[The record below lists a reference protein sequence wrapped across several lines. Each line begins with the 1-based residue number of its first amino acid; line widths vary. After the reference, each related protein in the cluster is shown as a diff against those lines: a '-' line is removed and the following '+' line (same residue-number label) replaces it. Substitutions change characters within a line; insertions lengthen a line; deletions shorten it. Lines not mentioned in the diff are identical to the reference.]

1 MTASEVLSLSFLPTR
16 EGWGRVLP
24 SLGQSRVMRSSDWGG
39 HARRWAKGWGVGL
52 LIFLLCLPM
61 MVGAAKLRPLVW
73 VLDAG
78 HGGKDVGTESKRHQ
92 EKNITLEITKQV
104 AALVRKNKPGIKLI
118 LTREKDTYVSLDRR
132 CQIANQ
138 ANADLFLSIHVNA
151 VEKKP
156 LLSGTE
162 SFYANTRFIRDAV
175 LQSSH
180 AKTIDRSE
188 LLAWLLQKN
197 YRDAGRQAGR
207 GAKPERLYVLSHTLM
222 PAVLTEVGF
231 LSNIEDE
238 AYMTSK
244 RGQKEI
250 ATCIYKA
257 LAEYYETTQ
266 AKTHK
271 KTLTRLRNSNGKT
284 SGLSTPKVAESLT
297 PSPSPGRGED
307 LTRVA
312 PGRGENGDAAK
323 EKPDNVAEEVDK
335 KETKE
340 VVKEETKE
348 VVEEVTEI
356 RIQIL
361 LNQSINSIAK
371 AHHTSPA
378 TVRQIR
384 DHETYQDIPWPE
396 EIGRYSQPDNSQFV
410 RLMLLSLPMSD
421 IEDEHK
427 ALKEDY
433 HLVPDYRSVLLLRAV
448 RRAMAGDAELAAVL
462 MLLGGYETDLSRIIE
477 EESVIVN
484 TLYKKKP
491 IDSFTFEN

>member
-1 MTASEVLSLSFLPTR
+1 M
-16 EGWGRVLP
+16 
-24 SLGQSRVMRSSDWGG
+24 
-39 HARRWAKGWGVGL
+39 GL

-61 MVGAAKLRPLVW
+61 MGGAAKLRPLVW

-92 EKNITLEITKQV
+92 EKDITLEITRQV

-271 KTLTRLRNSNGKT
+271 KTLTRLRDSNGKT

-312 PGRGENGDAAK
+312 PGRRENGDAAK

-356 RIQIL
+356 EAPSDSTESRAGGEAVAEQPVSASEETPAEDIGPIQPSSTIPVFSIQIVAVSTEL
-361 LNQSINSIAK
+361 RSDDDRLQGLFPV
-371 AHHTSPA
+371 T
-378 TVRQIR
+378 
-384 DHETYQDIPWPE
+384 
-396 EIGRYSQPDNSQFV
+396 FV
-410 RLMLLSLPMSD
+410 KSGNMYKGL
-421 IEDEHK
+421 
-427 ALKEDY
+427 Y
-433 HLVPDYRSVLLLRAV
+433 GGTTDYRQAKKTLAGVREKFPDAFIVAYLGQEPITTARAL
-448 RRAMAGDAELAAVL
+448 E
-462 MLLGGYETDLSRIIE
+462 LSRQAE
-477 EESVIVN
+477 
-484 TLYKKKP
+484 
-491 IDSFTFEN
+491 

>member
-1 MTASEVLSLSFLPTR
+1 MRISSEVLSYRFAPVGGRGSGFFL
-16 EGWGRVLP
+16 
-24 SLGQSRVMRSSDWGG
+24 
-39 HARRWAKGWGVGL
+39 L
-52 LIFLLCLPM
+52 LLLLQLFLCLPCE
-61 MVGAAKLRPLVW
+61 GRKLRPLVW

-78 HGGKDVGTESKRHQ
+78 HGGKDVGTESKKHQ
-92 EKNITLEITKQV
+92 EKDITLEITKQV

-156 LLSGTE
+156 LLHGTE

-180 AKTIDRSE
+180 ARTIDRSE

-284 SGLSTPKVAESLT
+284 SGLSAPKVAQ
-297 PSPSPGRGED
+297 
-307 LTRVA
+307 
-312 PGRGENGDAAK
+312 
-323 EKPDNVAEEVDK
+323 AEEPKSRTEEAKAKPASEGQMKDAPLAAGDTT
-335 KETKE
+335 EE
-340 VVKEETKE
+340 VVKE
-348 VVEEVTEI
+348 VVEEVAENEAPSDSVLTSPQDVAGGEAVADQPALAGEETPAEDVGPI
-356 RIQIL
+356 QPSSTIPVFSIQIVAVSSEL
-361 LNQSINSIAK
+361 RSDDDRLQGLFPV
-371 AHHTSPA
+371 T
-378 TVRQIR
+378 
-384 DHETYQDIPWPE
+384 
-396 EIGRYSQPDNSQFV
+396 FV
-410 RLMLLSLPMSD
+410 KSGNMYKGL
-421 IEDEHK
+421 
-427 ALKEDY
+427 Y
-433 HLVPDYRSVLLLRAV
+433 GGTTDYRQAKKTLASIREKFPDAFIVAYLGQEPITTARAL
-448 RRAMAGDAELAAVL
+448 E
-462 MLLGGYETDLSRIIE
+462 LSRQGE
-477 EESVIVN
+477 
-484 TLYKKKP
+484 K
-491 IDSFTFEN
+491 

>member
-1 MTASEVLSLSFLPTR
+1 M
-16 EGWGRVLP
+16 
-24 SLGQSRVMRSSDWGG
+24 SRWLVRFSSS
-39 HARRWAKGWGVGL
+39 RF
-52 LIFLLCLPM
+52 FLLLLLFLFLPM

-78 HGGKDVGTESKRHQ
+78 HGGKDVGTESKRYQ
-92 EKNITLEITKQV
+92 EKDITLEITKQV

-162 SFYANTRFIRDAV
+162 SFYANTRFIKDAV

-231 LSNIEDE
+231 LSNIKDE

-271 KTLTRLRNSNGKT
+271 KTLTRLRNSNGKA
-284 SGLSTPKVAESLT
+284 SGLATPKVAHAE
-297 PSPSPGRGED
+297 E
-307 LTRVA
+307 
-312 PGRGENGDAAK
+312 AK
-323 EKPDNVAEEVDK
+323 QSELPQKETVPEPPAEEVAVAENADSAG
-335 KETKE
+335 TMP
-340 VVKEETKE
+340 EEAATP
-348 VVEEVTEI
+348 VLAATEEPSDTLQNGISSTSGDNGSVPI
-356 RIQIL
+356 FSIQIVAVSTEL
-361 LNQSINSIAK
+361 RSDDDRLQGLFPV
-371 AHHTSPA
+371 T
-378 TVRQIR
+378 
-384 DHETYQDIPWPE
+384 
-396 EIGRYSQPDNSQFV
+396 FV
-410 RLMLLSLPMSD
+410 KSGNMYKGL
-421 IEDEHK
+421 
-427 ALKEDY
+427 Y
-433 HLVPDYRSVLLLRAV
+433 GGTTDYRQAKKTLAGIREKFPDAFIVAYLGQEPITTARAL
-448 RRAMAGDAELAAVL
+448 E
-462 MLLGGYETDLSRIIE
+462 LSRQGE
-477 EESVIVN
+477 E
-484 TLYKKKP
+484 K
-491 IDSFTFEN
+491 